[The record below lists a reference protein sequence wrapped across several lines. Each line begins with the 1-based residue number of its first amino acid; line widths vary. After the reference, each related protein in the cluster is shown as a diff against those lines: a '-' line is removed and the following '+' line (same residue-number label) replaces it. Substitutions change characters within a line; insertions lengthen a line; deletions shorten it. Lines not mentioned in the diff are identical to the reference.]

1 MTDGQFTADTDG
13 YRQAAALNV
22 APPPITS
29 DPVIGW
35 ATPIEQLLGVL
46 GLAANA
52 GDIADD
58 AENRG
63 EHAVRDAEALAAAD
77 TFAAQ
82 DQQAATALTGQL
94 PQLAAGIAGSLA
106 GAFGQ
111 LPQQAAGGVMQALQ
125 AAAGLAQGIASP
137 IGVDAGASTGD
148 GLDDLEGLGDFDDLG
163 DLDDFGDLD
172 EPGENLG
179 GDGGPA
185 VGGALGPGLGTGWP
199 GSTPTGAPAGGLP
212 GQRLGPPPVPSA
224 ATAPASLAAAPV
236 LSPASP
242 PQPVSP
248 GGGMVP
254 LVPPGAMNAAA
265 GAGTESRADTKR
277 VSAPQVRNGA
287 PVQGRLSVPEQPA
300 VCKPEA
306 RPLTVRNASPTE

>member
-29 DPVIGW
+29 DPVVGW
-35 ATPIEQLLGVL
+35 TTPIEQLLGVL

-106 GAFGQ
+106 AAFGQ

-125 AAAGLAQGIASP
+125 AAAGLAQGIGSP
-137 IGVDAGASTGD
+137 IGAGDGY
-148 GLDDLEGLGDFDDLG
+148 GLDDLEGLDDLG
-163 DLDDFGDLD
+163 DPGDFGDLGD
-172 EPGENLG
+172 VDDLDENLG
-179 GDGGPA
+179 VDGGPA
-185 VGGALGPGLGTGWP
+185 VGGALGPGLGPGWP
-199 GSTPTGAPAGGLP
+199 GSTSTGAPAGGLP

-224 ATAPASLAAAPV
+224 ATAPASLVAAPV

-242 PQPVSP
+242 AHPVSP

-254 LVPPGAMNAAA
+254 LMPPGAMNAAA

-300 VCKPEA
+300 VTKPEA
-306 RPLTVRNASPTE
+306 RPLAVRSASPTE